1 MPCYSSENDILA
13 FHTHKF
19 SRYLHHDPCSAIL
32 NEEMSILNEDMSKV
46 LGALFY
52 VVKQKGP
59 DLSWFFYENSLLWL
73 RGYLHRLHGD
83 KCSNL
88 ILQFPYSP
96 IVARSH
102 LVLSLK
108 GRLLSYSKSPSSSCC
123 FILWQVGNHNLSLE
137 NLGFLHET
145 LIEGK
150 SQSDTII
157 NGSRFYS
164 QLGNLHTHCTL
175 DHAYRQSC
183 WMWHSRTVT
192 IAPQA
197 SL

>member
-1 MPCYSSENDILA
+1 MWVLSAAYTHKSTCTNIHKTSIKTMPCYSSENDILA

-52 VVKQKGP
+52 VVKQRGP

-73 RGYLHRLHGD
+73 RGSLHRLHGD

-96 IVARSH
+96 SVARSH

-108 GRLLSYSKSPSSSCC
+108 GRLLSYSKFPLPPAASYCDK
-123 FILWQVGNHNLSLE
+123 
-137 NLGFLHET
+137 LGIT
-145 LIEGK
+145 
-150 SQSDTII
+150 T
-157 NGSRFYS
+157 
-164 QLGNLHTHCTL
+164 C
-175 DHAYRQSC
+175 
-183 WMWHSRTVT
+183 
-192 IAPQA
+192 P
-197 SL
+197 